1 MYNRKKVFIAACLG
15 LFLFGMTLITQ
26 GSIQPEL
33 KAKFADDP
41 LDEGILGAILPAGIL
56 LGSIVFGPI
65 VDRYGYKL
73 LLIISTL
80 ISAVALAGLSYTQSS
95 LFLYASIFII
105 GFGGGMLNGITSALV
120 SDISSENKGANLS
133 LLGVSYGVGALG
145 IPLLLGLL
153 SKSFSYDI
161 ILATVAIF
169 MILPTIYFI
178 TLKFPAPRHSQGFPL
193 KEGIK
198 MLKEPILLITSF
210 FLFFQSAV
218 EYLVN
223 VRTTSF
229 LQETLQVSSEKS
241 KYALSFMLLGLTVS
255 RLVLG
260 GLLKKMS
267 SFTLMIISLVLVAIG
282 AIVLLYGPSYELA
295 FAALILIGIGLAGG
309 FPVILGYIGQL
320 YAHLSG
326 TAFSI
331 AIAIALIGN
340 TLINYLFGQVVER
353 YGVSYMPF
361 AVLFCIGCMLILM
374 IIIRRKVAVK
384 GLKV

>member
-1 MYNRKKVFIAACLG
+1 MYNRKKVFAAACLG

-33 KAKFADDP
+33 KAKFANDP
-41 LDEGILGAILPAGIL
+41 LDDGILGAILPAGIL
-56 LGSIVFGPI
+56 LGSLVFGPI
-65 VDRYGYKL
+65 TDRYGYKT

-80 ISAVALAGLSYTQSS
+80 ISAISLAGLAYTHSS
-95 LFLYASIFII
+95 SILYATIFVI

-120 SDISSENKGANLS
+120 ADISTENKGASLS

-145 IPLLLGLL
+145 LPLLLGIL
-153 SKSFSYDI
+153 SKSFSYNI
-161 ILATVAIF
+161 ILASVAIF

-178 TLKFPAPRHSQGFPL
+178 LLKFPLPRQAQGFPL
-193 KEGIK
+193 KEG
-198 MLKEPILLITSF
+198 LKLLREPALLITSF

-229 LQETLQVSSEKS
+229 LQETLHVSSEKG
-241 KYALSFMLLGLTVS
+241 KYALSFMLLGLTVG

-260 GLLKKMS
+260 GLLKKFS
-267 SFTLMIISLVLVAIG
+267 SFTIMIISLLLVATG
-282 AIVLLYGPSYELA
+282 AVILLLTDSYGVA
-295 FAALILIGIGLAGG
+295 FTALVMIGIGLAGG

-320 YAHLSG
+320 YAHMSG

-331 AIAIALIGN
+331 AIAIGLLGN
-340 TLINYLFGQVVER
+340 TLINYLFGQIVKR
-353 YGVSYMPF
+353 YNVGYMPT
-361 AVLFCIGCMLILM
+361 AVLVCIACMFVLLF
-374 IIIRRKVAVK
+374 IIRQKVSSKVK
-384 GLKV
+384 I